1 MKLDNLIEAILF
13 CSDEPVPCSKLIQAL
28 EISESQ
34 LDEAIA
40 SLDRQYAERGIFI
53 QKIAGGL
60 RLATK
65 PEYGKVIEEAFTNK
79 IPVLLSKGA
88 LETLAVVAYCQP
100 VTRRDI
106 QSIRGVNPE
115 ASLDTLM
122 EKGLVKEVGRKK
134 SLGRPKLYGTGP
146 EFLKKTSLD
155 SLSDLPPV
163 SALEIETEGAQ

>member
-13 CSDEPVPCSKLIQAL
+13 CSDEPVPHSKLARAL
-28 EISESQ
+28 EVSASQ
-34 LDEAIA
+34 LDEAIS
-40 SLDRQYAERGIFI
+40 SLDLLYAGRGIFI
-53 QKIAGGL
+53 QRVAGGL
-60 RLATK
+60 RLATR
-65 PEYGKVIEEAFTNK
+65 PEYGKAIEQAFTNK
-79 IPVLLSKGA
+79 IPVALSKGA

-122 EKGLVKEVGRKK
+122 EKGLVKEVGRRR
-134 SLGRPKLYGTGP
+134 SLGRPILYGTGP
-146 EFLKKTSLD
+146 EFLKKASLN

-163 SALEIETEGAQ
+163 PGLDMEIEQAK